1 MRIVRAE
8 DEAEYGV
15 ALGSI
20 LVSLLEPEPG
30 QGVAF
35 HRWYERDH
43 FYAGCMV
50 GPWFFAGRRFVAT
63 RDLKALRY
71 PERSS
76 TIADSALGS
85 YLALYWMHRD
95 HHEAAER
102 WAVDKVLWLGENGRM
117 QGKGKTVHATVHAS
131 FYRYHWAACRDEDG
145 VPPELGLDH
154 PFAGAVMLMSDR
166 PEGVSDEARDAWLL
180 EEHLPALL
188 PGSAAALCLSLN
200 PLELPEDSPA
210 YAPRPE
216 GFERRSL
223 QIYFLD
229 EDPRA
234 CWETLFAQQGAS
246 FAKAGMGEVSFAAGF
261 IPTIPGSDRYADE
274 I

>member
-1 MRIVRAE
+1 MAPPDYPIKVGSMLYTLVDPHE
-8 DEAEYGV
+8 GHEV
-15 ALGSI
+15 AYN
-20 LVSLLEPEPG
+20 
-30 QGVAF
+30 
-35 HRWYERDH
+35 RWYERDH

-50 GPWFFAGRRFVAT
+50 GAWFFAGRRFVAT
-63 RDLKALRY
+63 RDLRALRY

-76 TIADSALGS
+76 TITDSALGS
-85 YLALYWMHRD
+85 YLALYWMHRG
-95 HHEAAER
+95 HHEEAER
-102 WAVDKVLWLGENGRM
+102 WAVEKVLWLGENGRM
-117 QGKGKTVHATVHAS
+117 EGPRKTVHAS
-131 FYRYHWAACRDEDG
+131 FYQYRWAACRDEDG
-145 VPPELGLDH
+145 VPPEVALDH

-166 PEGVSDEARDAWLL
+166 PEGVSEEARDAWLL

-188 PGSAAALCLSLN
+188 PGSAAALCLSLD
-200 PLELPEDSPA
+200 PVELPEESPA
-210 YAPRPE
+210 YTPRPE